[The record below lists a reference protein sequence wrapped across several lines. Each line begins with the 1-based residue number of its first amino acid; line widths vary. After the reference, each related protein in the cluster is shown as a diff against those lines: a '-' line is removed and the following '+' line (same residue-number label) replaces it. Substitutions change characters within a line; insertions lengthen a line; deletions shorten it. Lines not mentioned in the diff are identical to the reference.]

1 MPKGNAKVQLA
12 QYNDYLKKKKASEGN
27 QKRKTLLFYT
37 CDKLNLLSC
46 HFKPDNQNQHFHWIP
61 FPKLKEDSRSCK
73 L

>member
-12 QYNDYLKKKKASEGN
+12 QHNDYFKKKNASEGN

-46 HFKPDNQNQHFHWIP
+46 QFKPDNQNPHFHWNP
-61 FPKLKEDSRSCK
+61 LPKSKENNKGSK

>member
-12 QYNDYLKKKKASEGN
+12 QYNDYLKKKNASEGN

-46 HFKPDNQNQHFHWIP
+46 QFTPDNQNPDFHWISL
-61 FPKLKEDSRSCK
+61 PKIKDNIKTCRL
-73 L
+73 